1 MAEAPSIRV
10 LLIEDDDDVRA
21 STEQALSLAGFKVDA
36 FASAERA
43 RPLITFGV
51 PAIVVCDVRL
61 PGLSGVE
68 WLSEI
73 RRIDAEIPVV
83 LVTGH
88 GHIAMAVE
96 AMREGAYDFIEKPF
110 TSERLVAIARHAV
123 ERRQLTLELR
133 VLRDTLDNWHGIQ
146 AVLIGRSA
154 QMQQVRRTVLALAET
169 SADVLIYG
177 ETGTG
182 KELVARCLH
191 DHSERR
197 RQHFVPLNC
206 GGLPEALAESEL
218 FGHEAGA
225 FTSAHRARVGK
236 FEHANGGTL
245 FLDEIESMPLA
256 VQIKLLRALRDAL
269 ENWHGIQAMLIGR
282 SAQMQQVRRTVM
294 TLAETSADVL
304 IYGETGTGKELV
316 ARCLHEH
323 SERRRQH
330 FVPLNCGGLPEAL
343 AESEL
348 FGHEAGAFTSANRVR
363 VGKFEYANGGTLFL
377 DEIESMP
384 MAVQI
389 KLLRALQE
397 RSIERIGS
405 NRAIPFD
412 CRVVAA
418 SKDDLKDLSDRQ
430 KFRADLYYRIAVA
443 FIELPPLRERREDI
457 PLLFE
462 HFTLLAASRYERPA
476 PVVSSDQLADLMAYA
491 WPGNVRELRNVADRF
506 VLGLLG
512 GGRLTQQHGT
522 DASLP
527 QGLPQQVE
535 SFERAV
541 IVEALRKHHGDQ
553 SATAAALSVPRQTL
567 FDKLRKLG
575 VAAEQFK

>member
-1 MAEAPSIRV
+1 MSEALSIRV
-10 LLIEDDDDVRA
+10 MLVEDDEDVRMSIA
-21 STEQALSLAGFKVDA
+21 QALSLAGFEVEC

-43 RPLITFGV
+43 RTQISFGT

-61 PGLSGVE
+61 PGLSGTE
-68 WLSEI
+68 WLPEI
-73 RRIDAEIPVV
+73 RTVDAEMPVV
-83 LVTGH
+83 LITGH
-88 GHIAMAVE
+88 GHIAMAVQ

-110 TSERLVAIARHAV
+110 TSERLAAVVRHAV
-123 ERRQLTLELR
+123 ERRQLSLQVRT
-133 VLRDTLDNWHGIQ
+133 LRDALDNWHGIQ

-154 QMQQVRRTVLALAET
+154 QMQQVRRTLMTLAET

-206 GGLPEALAESEL
+206 GGLPES
-218 FGHEAGA
+218 
-225 FTSAHRARVGK
+225 
-236 FEHANGGTL
+236 
-245 FLDEIESMPLA
+245 
-256 VQIKLLRALRDAL
+256 
-269 ENWHGIQAMLIGR
+269 
-282 SAQMQQVRRTVM
+282 
-294 TLAETSADVL
+294 
-304 IYGETGTGKELV
+304 
-316 ARCLHEH
+316 
-323 SERRRQH
+323 
-330 FVPLNCGGLPEAL
+330 L

-348 FGHEAGAFTSANRVR
+348 FGHEAGAFTSANRSR
-363 VGKFEYANGGTLFL
+363 VGKFEYAHGGTLFL

-405 NRAIPFD
+405 NKAIAFD

-418 SKDDLKDLSDRQ
+418 SKDDLKALSDQQ
-430 KFRADLYYRIAVA
+430 KFRADLYYRIGVA

-462 HFTLLAASRYERPA
+462 HFTLLAASRYERAA
-476 PVVSSDQLADLMAYA
+476 PLLSSAQLADLMAYA

-512 GGRLTQQHGT
+512 DKLTQARGGVERGNG
-522 DASLP
+522 LP
-527 QGLPQQVE
+527 HGLPQQVE
-535 SFERAV
+535 HFERTV
-541 IVEALRKHHGDQ
+541 IVEELRRHKGDQ
-553 SATAAALSVPRQTL
+553 PATAAALGIARQTL
-567 FDKLRKLG
+567 YDKLRKFG
-575 VAAEQFK
+575 IAAEEFR

>member
-1 MAEAPSIRV
+1 VTEGLQIRV

-21 STEQALSLAGFKVDA
+21 STEQALTLAGFQVES

-43 RPLITFGV
+43 RSLVAFGV

-61 PGLSGVE
+61 PGLSGTE
-68 WLSEI
+68 WLPEI
-73 RRIDAEIPVV
+73 RKVDAEIPVV

-88 GHIAMAVE
+88 GHIAMAVQ

-110 TSERLVAIARHAV
+110 TSERLIAVVRHAV
-123 ERRQLTLELR
+123 ERRQLALQVR
-133 VLRDTLDNWHGIQ
+133 MLRDALDNWHGIQ

-154 QMQQVRRTVLALAET
+154 QMQQVRRTVMTLAET

-225 FTSAHRARVGK
+225 FTSANRVRVGK
-236 FEHANGGTL
+236 FEHAHGGTL

-256 VQIKLLRALRDAL
+256 VQIKLLRAL
-269 ENWHGIQAMLIGR
+269 
-282 SAQMQQVRRTVM
+282 
-294 TLAETSADVL
+294 
-304 IYGETGTGKELV
+304 
-316 ARCLHEH
+316 
-323 SERRRQH
+323 
-330 FVPLNCGGLPEAL
+330 
-343 AESEL
+343 
-348 FGHEAGAFTSANRVR
+348 
-363 VGKFEYANGGTLFL
+363 
-377 DEIESMP
+377 
-384 MAVQI
+384 
-389 KLLRALQE
+389 QE

-405 NRAIPFD
+405 NKAIAFD

-418 SKDDLKDLSDRQ
+418 SKEDLKSLSDEH
-430 KFRADLYYRIAVA
+430 KFRADLYYRIGVA
-443 FIELPPLRERREDI
+443 ILELPPLRERREDI

-462 HFTLLAASRYERPA
+462 HFTLMAASRYERAA
-476 PVVSSDQLADLMAYA
+476 PLLNAAQLADLMAYA

-512 GGRLTQQHGT
+512 ERLTQARRGEQ
-522 DASLP
+522 ASELP
-527 QGLPQQVE
+527 RGLPQQVE
-535 SFERAV
+535 HFERAV
-541 IVEALRKHHGDQ
+541 IIEKLRAHKGDQ
-553 SATAAALSVPRQTL
+553 PATASALGIARQTL
-567 FDKLRKLG
+567 YDKLRRFG
-575 VAAEQFK
+575 IAADEFRS

>member
-1 MAEAPSIRV
+1 MNEAPVIRV
-10 LLIEDDDDVRA
+10 LLVEDDEDVRI
-21 STEQALSLAGFKVDA
+21 STAQVLTLAGFEVES

-43 RPLITFGV
+43 RAQISFGV
-51 PAIVVCDVRL
+51 PAVVVCDVRL
-61 PGLSGVE
+61 PGLSGTE
-68 WLSEI
+68 WLLELHNA
-73 RRIDAEIPVV
+73 DAELPVI

-88 GHIAMAVE
+88 GHIAMAVQ

-110 TSERLVAIARHAV
+110 SSERLVAIVRHAI
-123 ERRQLTLELR
+123 ERRQLSLQVR
-133 VLRDTLDNWHGIQ
+133 ALRDALENWHGIQ
-146 AVLIGRSA
+146 SVLIGRSA
-154 QMQQVRRTVLALAET
+154 QMQLVRRTVMTLAET

-182 KELVARCLH
+182 KELIARCLH

-225 FTSAHRARVGK
+225 FTSA
-236 FEHANGGTL
+236 
-245 FLDEIESMPLA
+245 
-256 VQIKLLRALRDAL
+256 
-269 ENWHGIQAMLIGR
+269 
-282 SAQMQQVRRTVM
+282 
-294 TLAETSADVL
+294 
-304 IYGETGTGKELV
+304 
-316 ARCLHEH
+316 
-323 SERRRQH
+323 
-330 FVPLNCGGLPEAL
+330 
-343 AESEL
+343 
-348 FGHEAGAFTSANRVR
+348 NRMR

-397 RSIERIGS
+397 RCIERIGS
-405 NRAIPFD
+405 NKAIPFD

-418 SKDDLKDLSDRQ
+418 SKDDLKEMSDRQ
-430 KFRADLYYRIAVA
+430 KFRADLYYRLGVA

-462 HFTLLAASRYERPA
+462 HFTLLAAARYERVA
-476 PVVSSDQLADLMAYA
+476 PILSGAQLADLMAYA

-512 GGRLTQQHGT
+512 ERLTQARGNAEGT
-522 DASLP
+522 TALP
-527 QGLPQQVE
+527 RGLPQQVE

-541 IVEALRKHHGDQ
+541 IVEALRKHQGDQ
-553 SATAAALSVPRQTL
+553 PATASALAIARQTL
-567 FDKLRKLG
+567 HDKLRKLG
-575 VAAEQFK
+575 ITAEEFKSL